1 MGNKFGGDVILRI
14 AICED
19 DRKQQQLLEN
29 YITNL
34 KLEESYE
41 LEKFDSG
48 EDLVRVYENGQ
59 KFSIILLDMQLA
71 ELDGIQT
78 AEIIRKYDK
87 DSIIIIITSIIEY
100 AVDGYSVNAYDFIL
114 KPVEENRFVKV
125 FRSAIKK
132 IQTEN
137 NKTYVLQTR
146 GMTIVLKLSNIV
158 YIESARKKINVHCE
172 KEQYFSN
179 EKISIV
185 EKKLSKFVF
194 VRISRY
200 YLVNMAHIKKIGTND
215 ILLSTGEVL
224 NYSKSHQKEIKIRY
238 MNFMMGDR

>member
-1 MGNKFGGDVILRI
+1 LEDDAILRI

-29 YITNL
+29 YITAL
-34 KLEESYE
+34 KLGEPYE

-114 KPVEENRFVKV
+114 KPVEENKFVKV

-137 NKTYVLQTR
+137 NKTYVIQTR
-146 GMTIVLKLSNIV
+146 DMTIVLKLSSIV

-172 KEQYFSN
+172 NEQYFSN
-179 EKISIV
+179 EKISTV
-185 EKKLSKFVF
+185 EKNLSQFGF
-194 VRISRY
+194 ARISRY
-200 YLVNMAHIKKIGTND
+200 YLVNMAHIKKIGIND

>member
-48 EDLVRVYENGQ
+48 EDLVRVYENGH

-100 AVDGYSVNAYDFIL
+100 AADGYSVNAYDFIL
-114 KPVEENRFVKV
+114 KPVEENKFVKV

-137 NKTYVLQTR
+137 NRTYVIQTR
-146 GMTIVLKLSNIV
+146 DMTIVLKLSNIV

-238 MNFMMGDR
+238 MNFMIGDR

>member
-1 MGNKFGGDVILRI
+1 MEDDAILRI

-29 YITNL
+29 YITAL
-34 KLEESYE
+34 KLGEPYE
-41 LEKFDSG
+41 VEKFDSG
-48 EDLVRVYENGQ
+48 EDLVRIYESGQ
-59 KFSIILLDMQLA
+59 KFSIILLDMQLE

-100 AVDGYSVNAYDFIL
+100 AVDGYGVNAYDFIL
-114 KPVEENRFVKV
+114 KPVEENKFVKV

-137 NKTYVLQTR
+137 NRTYVIQIR
-146 GMTIVLKLSNIV
+146 DMTIVLKLSNIV
-158 YIESARKKINVHCE
+158 YIESARKKINVYCE
-172 KEQYFSN
+172 NEQYFSN
-179 EKISIV
+179 EKISTV
-185 EKKLSKFVF
+185 EKNLSQFGF

-215 ILLSTGEVL
+215 ILLSTEEVL

>member
-1 MGNKFGGDVILRI
+1 LRI

-29 YITNL
+29 YITAL
-34 KLEESYE
+34 KLGEPYE
-41 LEKFDSG
+41 VEKFDSG
-48 EDLVRVYENGQ
+48 EDLVRIYESGQ
-59 KFSIILLDMQLA
+59 KFSIILLDMQLE

-100 AVDGYSVNAYDFIL
+100 AVDGYGVNAYDFIL
-114 KPVEENRFVKV
+114 KPVEENKFVKV

-137 NKTYVLQTR
+137 NRTYVIQIR
-146 GMTIVLKLSNIV
+146 DMTIVLKLSNIV
-158 YIESARKKINVHCE
+158 YIESARKKINVYCE
-172 KEQYFSN
+172 NEQYFSN
-179 EKISIV
+179 EKISTV
-185 EKKLSKFVF
+185 EKNLSQFGF

-215 ILLSTGEVL
+215 ILLSTEEVL